1 MHLNTVLMYQYKP
14 HSLFEGVMEE
24 PDYTHLF
31 DIKWR
36 LILMIYVHIVKK
48 VKLKV
53 VFKEK
58 AKIRRVIP
66 TRTCKVAVAIFWRSL
81 RA

>member
-1 MHLNTVLMYQYKP
+1 
-14 HSLFEGVMEE
+14 
-24 PDYTHLF
+24 
-31 DIKWR
+31 
-36 LILMIYVHIVKK
+36 MIYVHIVKK

-66 TRTCKVAVAIFWRSL
+66 TRTCKVAVAIF
-81 RA
+81 